1 MDDAAQEGVNQVTQV
16 TMGIFTGLTGFSAII
31 AAVGMIN
38 NLSLSML
45 QRTRELGLLRA
56 LGFTGEQVRRM
67 VLAESVQITAASV
80 VLGLMLGVFYG
91 WVGAVSLLGSVAHG
105 VLVAP
110 AIPWWIIGGLV
121 IAAALLAAVAS
132 IAPTRYATRVSPVRA
147 LAVE

>member
-1 MDDAAQEGVNQVTQV
+1 
-16 TMGIFTGLTGFSAII
+16 
-31 AAVGMIN
+31 MIN

-56 LGFTGEQVRRM
+56 LGFTGDQVRRM
-67 VLAESVQITAASV
+67 VLAESAQITAASV
-80 VLGLMLGVFYG
+80 LLGIVLGVFYG

-110 AIPWWIIGGLV
+110 AIPWWIIVGLV
-121 IAAALLAAVAS
+121 VAAAMLAAVAS